1 VEPQADP
8 AALASD
14 NGSPTLEG
22 NGSPTLA
29 EGNSSPPLAEGAR
42 AAAANAKS
50 SVEQAANPV
59 SSPAPVPVV
68 ESGRS
73 PLPFAVA
80 FAVTVLIALLVRRL
94 RHRHAE

>member
-1 VEPQADP
+1 M
-8 AALASD
+8 
-14 NGSPTLEG
+14 
-22 NGSPTLA
+22 
-29 EGNSSPPLAEGAR
+29 
-42 AAAANAKS
+42 
-50 SVEQAANPV
+50 EQAANPV

>member
-1 VEPQADP
+1 
-8 AALASD
+8 
-14 NGSPTLEG
+14 
-22 NGSPTLA
+22 
-29 EGNSSPPLAEGAR
+29 
-42 AAAANAKS
+42 
-50 SVEQAANPV
+50 
-59 SSPAPVPVV
+59 VPVV